1 MSRFQRHDVVLVD
14 CLTLW
19 LNNQLFEHEQSL
31 SSTLIDQFIEQL
43 LVALT
48 QTQAQIFLVSNEV
61 GMGVVPMGEL
71 TRFFVDHAG
80 WMNQK
85 IAALADSV
93 TFVVAGLPQRLKGE

>member
-1 MSRFQRHDVVLVD
+1 M
-14 CLTLW
+14 
-19 LNNQLFEHEQSL
+19 NNLLFEHEQSL
-31 SSTLIDQFIEQL
+31 SSSLIDEYVEQL
-43 LVALT
+43 LTALA
-48 QTQAQIFLVSNEV
+48 QTQAKVILVSNEV

-93 TFVVAGLPQRLKGE
+93 TLVVAGLPQRLKGE